1 MKPDRLFDS
10 LLNKNTLEKAFDYL
24 LVEIE
29 GSSLAL
35 DPIWTPA
42 LSAIKKNREEYFN
55 ALSELLKSGNYKADK
70 ATYFRFPKDNLGIRP
85 VAVISITDRIV
96 YQAIFLKPV
105 LGNILKTKYT
115 QPPCYTPNL
124 STDEEKT
131 FLEDWHIKWDSYIKD
146 QIEAYKEGYKYK
158 VDLDVKSFFD
168 NINHRLI
175 KDFLV
180 KDCSIDGTKVVDIL
194 FDLLTTWAHKPG
206 FGIPQGPEASI
217 FLASAFLS
225 QLDDKATSLMS
236 ELDFKQFRYNDD
248 ICLMAKNPEILHLV
262 IEILSNFLFDIFLE
276 LNGKTSF
283 TLLSNEEVSKLDKR
297 RIYSPYN
304 TYEDSLYT
312 LLNIEAD
319 IPGYIKKLQNSKK
332 LEQYEISALKY
343 YLKGARNR
351 IYCTKFIDLLD
362 KAHSLSLY
370 ICRYVQKFVDAKEVY
385 DYLYATYTN
394 KHLYSWT
401 KFWVLKTLIASTHF
415 SNELNILD
423 SKQLI
428 LNCLNDKSWEIR
440 SLSLYIGEIFGF
452 IDDSENS
459 ILKIHKATDNIFEKQ
474 TTAYILGN
482 KKKYNV
488 LLDSLREDSNDL
500 QIIAFN
506 FLNKEK
512 ETELP
517 LDIENLSK
525 NLFKISQTMAET
537 QENVEL
543 PNTLL
548 DLVSEK
554 GGIKVSVDTSKLKQ
568 DLRQELGLTW
578 APGNNG
584 KLKKSNNIEYWLEM
598 RTTGELIINGTYMLS
613 KPNIDSENENF
624 ISYVYN
630 RPNKETSRKEIC
642 ESQNTKLTRPF
653 NNILNDL
660 GFKGEIKKLFFPVS
674 SADKVRFFNK
684 LKHADVISSGVDK
697 TKLQKQLS
705 KLKKIS

>member
-10 LLNKNTLEKAFDYL
+10 LINKNILEKAFDYL

-42 LSAIKKNREEYFN
+42 LSAIKNNREEYFN
-55 ALSELLKSGNYKADK
+55 ALSELIKSGNYKAGK

-105 LGNILKTKYT
+105 LGNILKIRYN

-124 STDEEKT
+124 SAEEEGT
-131 FLEDWHIKWDSYIKD
+131 FLEDWHVKWDTYIKD
-146 QIEAYKEGYKYK
+146 QIDAYKDGYKYK

-168 NINHRLI
+168 NINHNLI

-194 FDLLTTWAHKPG
+194 CDLLTTWAHKPG

-217 FLASAFLS
+217 FLASAYLS
-225 QLDDKATSLMS
+225 QLDDKATALMS

-262 IEILSNFLFDIFLE
+262 IELLSNFLFDIFLE

-283 TLLSNEEVSKLDKR
+283 SILNNEEIAKLDKR

-304 TYEDSLYT
+304 TYADSLYT
-312 LLNIEAD
+312 LLNIEGD
-319 IPGYIKKLQNSKK
+319 IPKYIEKLQDSKK
-332 LEQYEISALKY
+332 MEQYEISALKY

-351 IYCTKFIDLLD
+351 IHCTKFIDLLD
-362 KAHSLSLY
+362 KSHSLSLY
-370 ICRYVQKFVDAKEVY
+370 ICRYIQKFVDSKEVY
-385 DYLYATYTN
+385 DYLYSTYTN

-415 SNELNILD
+415 SDEINILE

-440 SLSLYIGEIFGF
+440 SLSLYIGDIFGF
-452 IDDSENS
+452 IDDYENS

-482 KKKYNV
+482 RKKYSV

-517 LDIENLSK
+517 IDIKNLSK
-525 NLFKISQTMAET
+525 NLFKISQTIVEP
-537 QENVEL
+537 QENKEL

-578 APGNNG
+578 ASSTKG
-584 KLKKSNNIEYWLEM
+584 KLKSSKKAEYWLEM
-598 RTTGELIINGTYMLS
+598 RTTGELIMNGIYILA

-624 ISYVYN
+624 ISYVYS
-630 RPNKETSRKEIC
+630 RPNKEISRKDIC
-642 ESQNTKLTRPF
+642 ENQNTKIKRPF

-660 GFKGEIKKLFFPVS
+660 GFKGEIKKLFFPVT

-684 LKHADVISSGVDK
+684 LNRADVISAGINE

-705 KLKKIS
+705 KLKKI